1 MPSNIWDILITKQN
15 KTKQVKTKQNNT
27 SVLYFYFLI
36 LETLDIHSISEG
48 EKRGQWVEWNE
59 KGKVEIGEKKH
70 LGLEQAGLVAT
81 VRTLAF
87 TPRLDTIERSVWRG
101 AMTS

>member
-1 MPSNIWDILITKQN
+1 M
-15 KTKQVKTKQNNT
+15 
-27 SVLYFYFLI
+27 
-36 LETLDIHSISEG
+36 
-48 EKRGQWVEWNE
+48 EWNE

-87 TPRLDTIERSVWRG
+87 TLRLDTIERSVWRG